1 LRTEAVSS
9 KISDAS
15 DVAFVETDRSLDFR
29 SAHLSHMSE
38 EKNMFCTFSTD
49 ERLQKVA
56 EFGVEPRKKDIQPDD
71 YF

>member
-1 LRTEAVSS
+1 
-9 KISDAS
+9 
-15 DVAFVETDRSLDFR
+15 
-29 SAHLSHMSE
+29 
-38 EKNMFCTFSTD
+38 MFCTFSTD